1 MINIIKI
8 AKKILATYL
17 TQQQRDMLQ
26 YSINKR
32 KQGMDFGE
40 KFSNQ
45 RTYIHIGK
53 ISEKS
58 IEAPR
63 EIIQLLNDN
72 EYSKV
77 DYSKGLAQK
86 YNKKLNKFTQKSIG
100 KIFNQ
105 VVKDRAQLSVIKR
118 LYDQRLGTS
127 KKDYQKIDFTVVI
140 THKPEDIAGMSTN
153 RNWTSCM
160 RLPGVG
166 SNDGGGE
173 FYYTSLNQ
181 VQYGGMCA
189 YLIDEE
195 DRTINRPYARIAIKR
210 FQNRVGDFM
219 YKSENRIYGDDNLAD
234 EVGFSEV
241 VNKAIEESN
250 QITLKSGGVYYITDE
265 ISYSDRGY
273 YKHEVVRDQKD
284 LLQMNDQQFL
294 EYLKYHPSDEDLNF
308 YMKNKDVSKDFI
320 EKIYKE
326 IDYKD
331 IDLLRKYSDKLD
343 WNKISYQIAL
353 PFQTLQAFKDKLN
366 WRFIF
371 DSYGS
376 YGPRLYKYKSYVED
390 LKTNEYPDFD
400 IEEYCKDELDGQSP
414 PSMFGSQIMSDYN
427 DEDNQIEVKWQDSCS
442 LRWIENSLYGSNA
455 DKFKNLRILYK
466 RLQLK
471 AAQDYLEINKIRNK
485 NPKQIIENFSEMDE
499 EQMDSFNECLDNQCQ
514 EQYLY
519 WGVMLKIEDCK
530 RNKFHADG
538 IFKIYIASN
547 IECRQGNEELYQ
559 KEVYAQTVEQL
570 KQKIAEL
577 VKEAF
582 GAFPNVY

>member
-1 MINIIKI
+1 MIDINKI
-8 AKKILATYL
+8 VRRIVATYL

-26 YSINKR
+26 YSIEHR
-32 KQGMDFGE
+32 KQNLSFGE
-40 KFSNQ
+40 KFNNE
-45 RTYIHIGK
+45 RTYIHIGNINQK
-53 ISEKS
+53 K

-72 EYSKV
+72 EYSII
-77 DYSKGLAQK
+77 DYRKGIAQK

-100 KIFNQ
+100 KIINQ
-105 VVKDRAQLSVIKR
+105 VVKDKVQLSKVKR
-118 LYDQRLGTS
+118 IYEQRLGTS

-173 FYYTSLNQ
+173 YYYTSLNQ
-181 VQYGGMCA
+181 VQSGGMCA

-294 EYLKYHPSDEDLNF
+294 EYFKYHPSDEDLNF

-320 EKIYKE
+320 EKIYKD

-331 IDLLRKYSDKLD
+331 IDLLKKYSDKLD
-343 WNKISYQIAL
+343 WNKISYQIRL
-353 PFQTLQAFKDKLN
+353 PFETLQAFKDKLN

-371 DSYGS
+371 EFYTS
-376 YGPRLYKYKSYVED
+376 YGPKLYKYKSYVED
-390 LKTNEYPDFD
+390 LDENEHHDFD
-400 IEEYCKDELDGQSP
+400 VEEYCKGEINKKKP
-414 PSMFGSQIMSDYN
+414 FSMFGSQIMSDYD
-427 DEDNQIEVKWQDSCS
+427 DEYNQIEVKWNDQCVIQ
-442 LRWIENSLYGSNA
+442 WIQNALQNSNA
-455 DKFKNLRILYK
+455 EEFRQLKVLYK
-466 RLQLK
+466 RLQLQ
-471 AAQDYLEINKIRNK
+471 AAQNYLELNHIRNK
-485 NPKQIIENFSEMDE
+485 NPKWLVENLGELDDK
-499 EQMDSFNECLDNQCQ
+499 QMDSFNVCLDNQCQ

-519 WGVMLKIEDCK
+519 WGVTLKIEDCK
-530 RNKFHADG
+530 RHKFHADG
-538 IFKIYIASN
+538 IFKIYIKSN
-547 IECRQGNEELYQ
+547 IEFRYGETELYQ
-559 KEVYAQTVEQL
+559 KEVYVQTVEQL
-570 KQKIAEL
+570 KQKISEL

-582 GAFPNVY
+582 DAFPNAD